1 MLYSGFEEIKKLIP
15 QREPIMMVDTFYGI
29 DNDTNIS
36 KSSLLIDKEN
46 IFVRK
51 NHFSEEGLLEHAA
64 QSAAARMGYL
74 CLSNNQPISLGFIG
88 SINKVET
95 FSLPS
100 INEKI
105 YTTIEILQEVGNIS
119 LISFQ
124 TFDSKEKQLCRG
136 QMKIVLDI

>member
-29 DNDTNIS
+29 DTNTNIS
-36 KSSLLIDKEN
+36 KSSLTIQKDN
-46 IFVRK
+46 IFVKEDIFR
-51 NHFSEEGLLEHAA
+51 EEGLLEHAA

-88 SINKVET
+88 SINKVEI
-95 FSLPS
+95 FSLPH
-100 INEKI
+100 INEQI

-119 LISFQ
+119 LISFR
-124 TFDSKEKQLCRG
+124 TYNSKEEPLSCG
-136 QMKIVLDI
+136 EMKIVLDI